1 MKKVKFYY
9 NPKSL
14 KYEKYEEPLKNKLIR
29 LVGFLSSAFVFA
41 AIAIAFAYKYLDSPK
56 EKILKQEINVL
67 KNKYKQMDKKL
78 EQMQVVMKDL
88 EHKDDNIYRTIFEA
102 EPLDNAIRNASYGG
116 ADRYGELSGYET
128 SDMMKSS
135 AEKIDRLKNKLV
147 VQSKSYDELL
157 ELVKRKAEMLASI
170 PAIQPVENKLLERVA
185 SGFGYRIHPIYKV
198 RKMHTGMDFT
208 APTGTPIYVTG
219 DGYVSE
225 VVSNSGYGQHVIINH
240 GFGYETLYA
249 HMSKILVRK
258 GQKVKRGEKI
268 GLVGNTGLSSG
279 PHLHYEVIKGGEKI
293 DPANFYYND
302 LSTEEYEKMLELSD
316 SHNQSF
322 D

>member
-102 EPLDNAIRNASYGG
+102 EPLDNTIRNASYGG
-116 ADRYGELSGYET
+116 TDRYGELSGYET

-225 VVSNSGYGQHVIINH
+225 VVSNSGYGQHVVINH

-302 LSTEEYEKMLELSD
+302 LSPEEYEKMLELSD

>member
-102 EPLDNAIRNASYGG
+102 EPLDNTIRNASYGG

-225 VVSNSGYGQHVIINH
+225 VVSNSGYGQHVVINH

-302 LSTEEYEKMLELSD
+302 LSPEEYEKMLELSD